1 MVGGRGG
8 GDLFNAILPSYA
20 VKMQSTVGSDLLK
33 IQWSSNY
40 QYLSINLKNSSRIKN
55 FQT

>member
-1 MVGGRGG
+1 MVGGRG

-33 IQWSSNY
+33 IQ
-40 QYLSINLKNSSRIKN
+40 
-55 FQT
+55 

>member
-1 MVGGRGG
+1 MVGGRG

-20 VKMQSTVGSDLLK
+20 VNMQSTVGSDLLK